1 MFLNFQKS
9 LKKFIED
16 RVDEIGNKFVIK
28 NKKYKELVESSIEIH
43 YQIRDNLPDH
53 VKELIGEYET
63 INTSMQCISEEIMYE
78 QGFIDG
84 IRLKKIFKK
93 LTIIKSQKLASK

>member
-1 MFLNFQKS
+1 MFQDFRKS
-9 LKKFIED
+9 LKKFMED

-28 NKKYKELVESSIEIH
+28 NKKYKELAKSSLKIH

-53 VKELIGEYET
+53 VKKLIGEYET

-84 IRLKKIFKK
+84 IRSKKMLK
-93 LTIIKSQKLASK
+93 LLL

>member
-1 MFLNFQKS
+1 MFQDFRKS
-9 LKKFIED
+9 LIKFKED
-16 RVDEIGNKFVIK
+16 RVDEIGSKLVIK
-28 NKKYKELVESSIEIH
+28 NKNYKELAENSTRVH

-53 VKELIGEYET
+53 VKELIGQYET

-84 IRLKKIFKK
+84 MRSKRMLKSLI
-93 LTIIKSQKLASK
+93 